1 MIDRETVKRAA
12 KAVDGQ
18 AVLLPYV
25 WDRALMGYVIQA
37 VDAGNKA
44 VGVYDYDIAL
54 WAGTVGLRA
63 GSVKDWQDVE
73 DKLLDDLRDCKGLHG
88 VEPVV
93 MHTNRVEPVLE
104 DDALRPRKA
113 E

>member
-25 WDRALMGYVIQA
+25 WDRALVGYVIQE

-54 WAGTVGLRA
+54 QAGP
-63 GSVKDWQDVE
+63 SKDWQDSE
-73 DKLLDDLRDCKGLHG
+73 DRLLDDLRDCRGLHG
-88 VEPVV
+88 VEPIV
-93 MHTNRVEPVLE
+93 MHTNMVREQE
-104 DDALRPRKA
+104 D